1 MSSFTSCPTCGYQQ
15 PATAPYCAQCG
26 SPLPGLGTGN
36 LPPNFT
42 LQGGRYVILHRVGQ
56 GGMGAVY
63 KAVDTRL
70 GGKAVA
76 IKEMSDAAIT
86 SSQQKLLSVTAFR
99 QEAQMLARLDHPN
112 IPKVT
117 DSFDEGVKH
126 FMVMEF
132 VEGETLEDFLQRQR
146 LPVAESQVRMW
157 AAQLCDVLGY
167 LHRQSPPVIFRDLK
181 PANVM
186 FTPSGQLKLID
197 FGIARFFKAGQ
208 AGDTLVMGTP
218 GYAAPEQ
225 HGTGQTDARSDV
237 YSLGVVLHRMLTL
250 HDPGSTPFTL
260 PTIHQFNPQVTPEM
274 EQLVAR
280 ATQIQA
286 SQRFQTMAEVR
297 QALAGAP
304 APTAPA
310 TLPGRRKQPW
320 PALLAGLVVLAVVI
334 GVGWAFGR
342 RVIDPPLPTPAPT
355 VAVVPTAEST
365 ETPVPTVTSIPLVV
379 VVVTQPPVPTPTSPP
394 STVYIEYVLDASNS
408 MVSSLSGGRAK
419 LDVAR
424 AALIRHWQSLPMQ
437 PNIGLRAFGH
447 RRPAVD
453 TASCLDTERL
463 VPLGQG
469 QIEPLI
475 STVSALTP
483 QGMSPLAA
491 ALREA
496 SGDLSPAPGRAD
508 ALILVAD
515 GGDNCGENPEQMI
528 GNQREVGLR
537 FPIYIAGLAVDEA
550 ARQELSRIAALT
562 GGQYRDVTNEEQLVQ
577 TLDAFVQ
584 QIEAGATR

>member
-1 MSSFTSCPTCGYQQ
+1 MPR
-15 PATAPYCAQCG
+15 PNNTA
-26 SPLPGLGTGN
+26 
-36 LPPNFT
+36 
-42 LQGGRYVILHRVGQ
+42 R
-56 GGMGAVY
+56 
-63 KAVDTRL
+63 
-70 GGKAVA
+70 
-76 IKEMSDAAIT
+76 
-86 SSQQKLLSVTAFR
+86 
-99 QEAQMLARLDHPN
+99 
-112 IPKVT
+112 
-117 DSFDEGVKH
+117 
-126 FMVMEF
+126 
-132 VEGETLEDFLQRQR
+132 
-146 LPVAESQVRMW
+146 
-157 AAQLCDVLGY
+157 
-167 LHRQSPPVIFRDLK
+167 
-181 PANVM
+181 
-186 FTPSGQLKLID
+186 
-197 FGIARFFKAGQ
+197 
-208 AGDTLVMGTP
+208 
-218 GYAAPEQ
+218 
-225 HGTGQTDARSDV
+225 GQTDARSDV
-237 YSLGVVLHRMLTL
+237 YSLGVVLHRLLTL

-260 PTIHQFNPQVTPEM
+260 PAIHQFNPQVTPEM

-310 TLPGRRKQPW
+310 TLPGSGKQPW
-320 PALLAGLVVLAVVI
+320 PALLAGLLVLAVI
-334 GVGWAFGR
+334 VGAGWVFGR
-342 RVIDPPLPTPAPT
+342 RVFDPPSPTPVAT
-355 VAVVPTAEST
+355 VAVVPTAEPT
-365 ETPVPTVTSIPLVV
+365 ETPVPTATSTPLVAV
-379 VVVTQPPVPTPTSPP
+379 AATQPPAPTPTLPP
-394 STVYIEYVLDASNS
+394 STVYIEYVLDGSNS
-408 MVSSLSGGRAK
+408 MVSSLSGSRAR

-424 AALIRHWQSLPMQ
+424 TALIRHWQSLPTQ

-453 TASCLDTERL
+453 TASCLDTEKL

-475 STVSALTP
+475 STLSALTP
-483 QGMSPLAA
+483 QGMSPLAT

-550 ARQELSRIAALT
+550 TRQELSRIAVLT
-562 GGQYRDVTNEEQLVQ
+562 GGQYHDVANEEQLVQ